1 MPRPPHGGRAGY
13 TLIELMIAIVVG
25 VLVLSSATS
34 LALTTFRSM
43 SGLQMRDGIDRNARF
58 VGLTLQR
65 DLAETGVDLESLAD
79 FGTLAVWNDSVSIL
93 RVPYD
98 PGPAPIYPLS
108 VANPPN
114 NGQCGLTCVEIQTN
128 GTPPA
133 LAAGDVARLQ
143 LNQQRRLILING
155 VTAGANNAYRVSF
168 AGLPVVIHHQS
179 GMLTG
184 LNSTNAA
191 SAVVQKVQPV
201 IYWRQ
206 GTQLMRA
213 TRLNANGTFAGEV
226 LADGVQS
233 FVATLVFTD
242 GDEAASANPSDADG
256 TNDYNDIAGIRVRAV
271 LQSERTD
278 ARINGGQP
286 LSRPYEWFVAP
297 RNLIYERN
305 RVAGP

>member
-1 MPRPPHGGRAGY
+1 MAQRLRRRAGGY

-65 DLAETGVDLESLAD
+65 DLAETGVDLPSLAD
-79 FGTLAVWNDSVSIL
+79 FGALAVWNDSIAIL

-98 PGPAPIYPLS
+98 PTAAPSYALS
-108 VANPPN
+108 TANVSN
-114 NGQCGLTCVEIQTN
+114 AQCGLACVEINT
-128 GTPPA
+128 GGAVPA
-133 LAAGDVARLQ
+133 LAVGDVARLQ
-143 LNQQRRLILING
+143 LNQQRRLILISG
-155 VTAGANNAYRVSF
+155 VTATANNAYRITF
-168 AGLPVVIHHQS
+168 AGLGTIIHHPS

-184 LNSTNAA
+184 LTTANAA
-191 SAVVQKVQPV
+191 SAYVQRLQPV

-206 GTQLMRA
+206 GTQLLRA
-213 TRLNANGTFAGEV
+213 TRLNADASFAGEV

-233 FVATLVFTD
+233 FTASLIFSD
-242 GDEAASANPSDADG
+242 GDEAATANPGDADG
-256 TNDYNDIAGIRVRAV
+256 SNDYNDISGIRVRAV
-271 LQSERTD
+271 MQSERSD
-278 ARINGGQP
+278 ARVNGGVP
-286 LSRPYEWFVAP
+286 LSRNYEWFMAP

-305 RVAGP
+305 RVGGP

>member
-1 MPRPPHGGRAGY
+1 MPARPRRPSGGY

-65 DLAETGVDLESLAD
+65 DLAETGVDLQSLAD
-79 FGTLAVWNDSVSIL
+79 FGALAVWNDSIAIL

-98 PGPAPIYPLS
+98 PTAAPSYALS
-108 VANPPN
+108 TANIAN
-114 NGQCGLTCVEIQTN
+114 AQCGLTCVEIQT
-128 GTPPA
+128 GGAAPA
-133 LAAGDVARLQ
+133 LAVGDVARLQ
-143 LNQQRRLILING
+143 LNQQRRLILISAIAP
-155 VTAGANNAYRVSF
+155 AGSNAYRISF
-168 AGLPVVIHHQS
+168 AGLGTVIHHPS

-184 LNSTNAA
+184 LTPTNAT
-191 SAVVQKVQPV
+191 SAYVQRLQPV

-213 TRLNANGTFAGEV
+213 TRLNSNGSFAGEI

-233 FVATLVFTD
+233 FTATLIFTD
-242 GDEAASANPSDADG
+242 GDEAPSANPTDSDG
-256 TNDYNDIAGIRVRAV
+256 SNDYNDISGIRVRAV
-271 LQSERTD
+271 LQSDRTD
-278 ARINGGQP
+278 TRINGGQP
-286 LSRPYEWFVAP
+286 ISRPYEWFMAP

-305 RVAGP
+305 RVGP

>member
-1 MPRPPHGGRAGY
+1 MARPMPRRRGGY

-79 FGTLAVWNDSVSIL
+79 FGTLAVWSDSIAIL
-93 RVPYD
+93 RIPYE
-98 PGPAPIYPLS
+98 PGPSPVYALS
-108 VANPPN
+108 VANVPN
-114 NGQCGLTCVEIQTN
+114 NGQCGLTCVEIQTG

-133 LAAGDVARLQ
+133 LAVGDVARLQ
-143 LNQQRRLILING
+143 LNRQRRLILIDG
-155 VTAGANNAYRVSF
+155 VTPAANNAYRISF
-168 AGLPVVIHHQS
+168 APLGTVIHHAS

-184 LNSTNAA
+184 LTTVNASA
-191 SAVVQKVQPV
+191 AVVQKVQPV

-213 TRLNANGTFAGEV
+213 TRLNANGSFAGEV
-226 LADGVQS
+226 MADGVQS
-233 FVATLVFTD
+233 FTATLVFTD
-242 GDEAASANPSDADG
+242 GDEAASANSADVDG
-256 TNDYNDIAGIRVRAV
+256 SNDYDDISGIRVRSV

-278 ARINGGQP
+278 VRVNGGQP
-286 LSRPYEWFVAP
+286 ITRSYEWFVAP

>member
-1 MPRPPHGGRAGY
+1 MARLPLHRRAGY

-58 VGLTLQR
+58 VGLTFQR

-79 FGTLAVWNDSVSIL
+79 FGTLAVWNDSISIL
-93 RVPYD
+93 RVPYA
-98 PGPAPIYPLS
+98 PGPSAVWPLS

-114 NGQCGLTCVEIQTN
+114 NGQCGLTCVEIQTG
-128 GTPPA
+128 GTVPD
-133 LAAGDVARLQ
+133 LVVGDVARLQ
-143 LNQQRRLILING
+143 LNRQRRLILING
-155 VTAGANNAYRVSF
+155 MNPGPNNTYRISF
-168 AGLPVVIHHQS
+168 ASLATVIHHPS

-184 LNSTNAA
+184 LTTANAT

-213 TRLNANGTFAGEV
+213 IRLNANGSFAGEV
-226 LADGVQS
+226 LADGVQT
-233 FVATLVFTD
+233 FTATLIFTD
-242 GDEAASANPSDADG
+242 GDEASSANPLDADG
-256 TNDYNDIAGIRVRAV
+256 SNDYDDISGIRVRSV
-271 LQSERTD
+271 LQSDRAD
-278 ARINGGQP
+278 SRINGGVP
-286 LSRPYEWFVAP
+286 LTRSYEWFVAP

-305 RVAGP
+305 RVTGP